1 MRILI
6 AEDDAALAAFVRQ
19 GLLAEHYTVD
29 VAEDGEQARAM
40 GSETDYDLVVLDLNL
55 PLVDGVAVLRH
66 LRLRRPSLPV
76 LVLTLRSKVEDR
88 VQCLDTGA
96 DDYLP
101 KPFSFSELSARIR
114 ALLRRSHLPSESVL
128 VVEDLKLDRV
138 EHRAERAGRRIELTS
153 KEFSLLEYLMRN
165 TGRQVSRA
173 MIIEHVWN
181 LTFDTTTNVV
191 DVYINYASSQVDKRK
206 VGKLALAIQV
216 AFQEMGVF
224 PASTTQI
231 PLDLNAPMPFST
243 VQAIQNV
250 ERTAELGRVSSSPTN
265 SLAGSS
271 DETDLTTL
279 RSELEQALHGE
290 IAMRQVSLHRETDG
304 LVISLREFGFFDSGS
319 ASIKPQ
325 AVPALDRIAS
335 ILAIRT
341 CRLRIEGHTDNIP
354 IHTGQMP
361 SNWELSTARATE
373 LIRLLIVRHRFSPL
387 RLSAAGY
394 AEYYPVASNL
404 TAEGR
409 AQNRRVDIVIL
420 AEHDSMETSAQAK
433 MPAGNPSARPR

>member
-6 AEDDAALAAFVRQ
+6 AEDDAALAGFVRQ
-19 GLLAEHYTVD
+19 GLQGEHYRVD
-29 VAEDGEQARAM
+29 VVEDGEQARAM
-40 GSETDYDLVVLDLNL
+40 GSEFDYDVVILDLNL
-55 PLVDGVAVLRH
+55 PKLDGVSVLRH
-66 LRLRRPSLPV
+66 LRLKRPSLPV
-76 LVLTLRSKVEDR
+76 LVLTQRSRVEDR

-101 KPFSFSELSARIR
+101 KPFSFTELSARIR

-138 EHRAERAGRRIELTS
+138 QHRAERAGKRIELTS

-165 TGRQVSRA
+165 AGRQVSRA

-206 VGKLALAIQV
+206 VGRLALAIQI

-231 PLDLNAPMPFST
+231 PLDTNEPMPFST

-250 ERTAELGRVSSSPTN
+250 KHNAELQRIASPPED
-265 SLAGSS
+265 SLSADS
-271 DETDLTTL
+271 EATDISTL
-279 RSELEQALHGE
+279 QAQLQQALHNE
-290 IAMRQVSLHRETDG
+290 IILREVALHRESDG

-319 ASIKPQ
+319 ATLKPESL
-325 AVPALDRIAS
+325 AALDRIAS
-335 ILAIRT
+335 LLAIRT
-341 CRLRIEGHTDNIP
+341 YKLRIEGHTDNIP
-354 IHTGQMP
+354 IHTPKMA

-373 LIRLLIVRHRFSPL
+373 IVRVLIVDHNFPPD
-387 RLSAAGY
+387 RLSGAGFAQY
-394 AEYYPVASNL
+394 HPIASNL
-404 TAEGR
+404 TAQGR

-420 AEHDSMETSAQAK
+420 TAHGETSA
-433 MPAGNPSARPR
+433 PADSK